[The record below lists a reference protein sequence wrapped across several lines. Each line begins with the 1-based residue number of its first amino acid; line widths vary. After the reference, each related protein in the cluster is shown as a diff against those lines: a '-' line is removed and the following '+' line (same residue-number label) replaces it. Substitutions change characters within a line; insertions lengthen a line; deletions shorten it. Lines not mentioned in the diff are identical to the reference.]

1 MTQVMARCARC
12 GRIAPAQVFL
22 VDEYEYSGYGLT
34 EPEGWW
40 GVDYC
45 GEPCV
50 PGDTGRF
57 HGPYRESKGSLNGAL
72 TDVSL
77 NITHLEPQSRGE
89 HAIEHGNATGD
100 WGQAQK
106 THCPT
111 GHEYSTENTYTHRR
125 KDGRVERHCK
135 ICRRATKKRYRD
147 RLAAETEKS

>member
-57 HGPYRESKGSLNGAL
+57 HGPYREPKGSLNGAL

-77 NITHLEPQSRGE
+77 LLGSAYVADKVFPVVPVTR
-89 HAIEHGNATGD
+89 T
-100 WGQAQK
+100 
-106 THCPT
+106 
-111 GHEYSTENTYTHRR
+111 
-125 KDGRVERHCK
+125 KDIYYK
-135 ICRRATKKRYRD
+135 FTKGSKP
-147 RLAAETEKS
+147 